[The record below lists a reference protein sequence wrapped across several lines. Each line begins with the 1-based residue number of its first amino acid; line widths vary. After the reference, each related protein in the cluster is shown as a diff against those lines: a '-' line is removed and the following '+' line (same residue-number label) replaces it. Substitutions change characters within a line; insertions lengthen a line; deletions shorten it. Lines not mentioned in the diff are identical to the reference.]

1 MKKIFFFAVAALA
14 ALSVNARVVS
24 FAGIID
30 KTDATVAKS
39 TFDAAFEG
47 VNIKSEGVANS
58 DATAYAAKIIQET
71 KTTKYDSTFI
81 YLKGERQVYI
91 TFKDGNDNKEIG
103 KAWAEYIQ
111 ANGKTMCLVIKDLKP
126 GDQVKIT
133 LKAALDKDAVVE
145 GATVTGL
152 KDAETTL
159 TAMGSEIRLYS
170 NDGTNKNAWKL
181 ISVEVPD
188 GSQGINDV
196 NANTK
201 AEKFFRDGQLIIR
214 KNGVEYNALGVQ
226 L

>member
-1 MKKIFFFAVAALA
+1 M
-14 ALSVNARVVS
+14 
-24 FAGIID
+24 
-30 KTDATVAKS
+30 
-39 TFDAAFEG
+39 
-47 VNIKSEGVANS
+47 ANS

-214 KNGVEYNALGVQ
+214 KNGVEYNALGAQ